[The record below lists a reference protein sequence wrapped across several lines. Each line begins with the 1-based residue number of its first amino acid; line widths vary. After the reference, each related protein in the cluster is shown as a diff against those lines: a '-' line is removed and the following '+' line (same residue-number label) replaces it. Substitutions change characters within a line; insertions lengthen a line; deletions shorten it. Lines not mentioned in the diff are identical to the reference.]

1 MKKIL
6 KKLLAM
12 LKKNLSYKIVAL
24 IFAFLLW
31 STLMSNPSTMR
42 TITIRDVPISYVG
55 YEELTAKG
63 LMVDMSDAGF
73 RETVD
78 VQLTVS
84 NRYYSSVSQSSIN
97 VTADLSA
104 VSSTG
109 QKTVG
114 LNAALTSGITASNI
128 KMSAEQVNLTIDN
141 IAEKEI
147 PVTCEV
153 QGSAADGYY
162 AFEPVLESNSVTIK
176 GAASKINDVT
186 RAVCYVPIS
195 GLKSDVR
202 ATYLLTLYNSE
213 GEQVSSDVL
222 TSTMPSTIVTVK
234 VLPTK
239 VVPVEYEDLNK
250 AITNVQSGYTVAGLE
265 LSPSSVRIAAQADVL
280 AGIDSVQLKS
290 INVNNANSSVLV
302 DGALTEIEGV
312 TFIDGSKVEVY
323 VQIEE
328 EQAEKT
334 FRNLPIAIKRLGD
347 GLNAKLES
355 IEVNATVSGERS
367 EIKELSESDI
377 SLSVDLSELKKGTHT
392 VSIVVGDLVQD
403 SVKVQLSVSNV
414 KVTITD
420 AQ

>member
-195 GLKSDVR
+195 GLQSNVR

-222 TSTMPSTIVTVK
+222 TSSMPSTIVTVK

-265 LSPSSVRIAAQADVL
+265 LSPSSVRIAAQADAL

-323 VQIEE
+323 VQI
-328 EQAEKT
+328 AEKT
-334 FRNLPIAIKRLGD
+334 FRNLPIAIKGLGD
-347 GLNAKLES
+347 GLSAKLES

-367 EIKELSESDI
+367 EIKELSENDI

>member
-1 MKKIL
+1 MKKMI
-6 KKLLAM
+6 KKLLEM
-12 LKKNLSYKIVAL
+12 LKSNLPYKIIAV

-31 STLMSNPSTMR
+31 STVMSNPSTMR
-42 TITIRDVPISYVG
+42 TVTVRDVPISYVG
-55 YEELTAKG
+55 FEELTAKG
-63 LMVDMSDAGF
+63 LMVDTSDAGF
-73 RETVD
+73 KETVD
-78 VQLTVS
+78 VQFTVS
-84 NRYYSSVSQSSIN
+84 NRYFASVSKSSVS
-97 VTADLSA
+97 VTADLSS

-114 LNAALTSGITASNI
+114 LTGSVTSGITAYNL
-128 KMSAEQVNLTIDN
+128 KMTAQQVNLKIDN

-162 AFEPVLESNSVTIK
+162 AFEPELDSNSVIIK

-195 GLKSDVR
+195 GLKSNVR

-213 GEQVSSDVL
+213 GDQVSNDVL
-222 TSTMPSTIVTVK
+222 TSSPPSAIVTVK

-239 VVPVEYEDLNK
+239 TVPVKYDDLNK
-250 AITNVQSGYTVAGLE
+250 VITNVQSGYTITGLE
-265 LSPSSVRIAAQADVL
+265 LSPSNVRIAAQPAVL
-280 AGIDSVQLKS
+280 SGIDSVQLKA

-302 DGALTEIEGV
+302 DGALTEIEGA

-328 EQAEKT
+328 EQAKKT
-334 FRNLPIAIKRLGD
+334 FRNLPIAIKGLGD

-367 EIKELSESDI
+367 EIKELSENDI
-377 SLSVDLSELKKGTHT
+377 SLSVDLSQLKKGTHT
-392 VSIVVGDLVQD
+392 VSIIVGDLVQD
-403 SVKVQLSVSNV
+403 SVNVKLSVSNV